1 MICLVLRCNFFLS
14 VLRFCF
20 NFVKD
25 TYGYIGYMVKAKVTD
40 FLLFLNFLKN
50 LIEELLFYSETTE
63 TLSYIFV

>member
-1 MICLVLRCNFFLS
+1 MICLLLRCNFFLS

-20 NFVKD
+20 KFVKD
-25 TYGYIGYMVKAKVTD
+25 TYGYIGYMVKAKFTD

-50 LIEELLFYSETTE
+50 LIEELLSYSETTE